1 MSSMNNDKNK
11 SVNKDGQKSF
21 SGKSAVKGDVAVWVV
36 TLIILVAFALL
47 VAWLCNMNEEKA
59 YGTLFAEDSRYGS
72 ASVAELS
79 LKNGYVAQGKQ
90 VIWYVDSKQ
99 AKLSF
104 YGEKDALKLDTSALS
119 VGSHVLQVSID
130 DEIVATKTVLINK
143 PSLVVRVPDITVEYG
158 EKIQKICATAEGW
171 VDGDTAES
179 AGFDDT
185 VNFESGKN
193 LDVGVYNLS
202 HQGYFNDKYDVTMES
217 GSLTVLP
224 RRLTLAPCVFSKVYD
239 GTESVKAEGLSVLG
253 ALEKDHVG
261 VNAILKYCDK
271 NAGNNKKVIIVD
283 CVLTGVD
290 SKNYFVDFSETEFFG
305 SISPLTLT
313 LLDVLPND
321 KVYDGTTSVTFL
333 NGGKLNGVLPC
344 DKVSIGFLNAC
355 FSDAKKGN
363 DKIVFI
369 KGVTLVGADSAN
381 YVVAPSVS
389 YASIFGKKLN
399 AVHGNN

>member
-1 MSSMNNDKNK
+1 M
-11 SVNKDGQKSF
+11 
-21 SGKSAVKGDVAVWVV
+21 
-36 TLIILVAFALL
+36 
-47 VAWLCNMNEEKA
+47 
-59 YGTLFAEDSRYGS
+59 
-72 ASVAELS
+72 
-79 LKNGYVAQGKQ
+79 
-90 VIWYVDSKQ
+90 
-99 AKLSF
+99 
-104 YGEKDALKLDTSALS
+104 
-119 VGSHVLQVSID
+119 
-130 DEIVATKTVLINK
+130 
-143 PSLVVRVPDITVEYG
+143 
-158 EKIQKICATAEGW
+158 
-171 VDGDTAES
+171 
-179 AGFDDT
+179 
-185 VNFESGKN
+185 
-193 LDVGVYNLS
+193 
-202 HQGYFNDKYDVTMES
+202 
-217 GSLTVLP
+217 
-224 RRLTLAPCVFSKVYD
+224 YD

-261 VNAILKYCDK
+261 VNSILKYCDK